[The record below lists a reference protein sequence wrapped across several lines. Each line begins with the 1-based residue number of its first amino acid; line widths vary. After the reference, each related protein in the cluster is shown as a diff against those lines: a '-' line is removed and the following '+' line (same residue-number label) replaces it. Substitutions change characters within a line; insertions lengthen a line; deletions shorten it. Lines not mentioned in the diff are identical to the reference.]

1 MIKGE
6 NNITT
11 NQLFFLI
18 IQTQIGV
25 SILSLPYTVFL
36 AAKGDGWISMLLA
49 GCLIQILILI
59 IWLLNRRFHN
69 STLFTFAGKITGK
82 WVGALISLG
91 YFGYF
96 VLTGSLILILLSRT
110 LNVWVLPRT
119 PQWIII
125 LLMLAAGIYIA
136 KENLRV
142 FARFY
147 TFVSVLFVFL
157 ILFLTFTLKDS
168 QYLYLFPVGQSGISG
183 ILLGVKSVVPSM
195 MGFEILLIVYPYVEG
210 SATQKLKAA
219 TYANL
224 FVTLFYTFIILT
236 CFMYF
241 SPAEITLIPEPLL
254 YMFKA
259 FTFTIIERI
268 DLLFLSMWV
277 VAVTTSFMT
286 YLYLASNGVAFF
298 LHQRNHARAVPVAAA
313 LIFIVSIIPGE
324 NEIAIHAFSNFLGSL
339 SIIFGAVLPLLLL
352 LGAYLFRIR
361 ERRVQE

>member
-6 NNITT
+6 NHVTT

-49 GCLIQILILI
+49 GGITQILILM
-59 IWLLNRRFHN
+59 IWVLNRRFYH
-69 STLFTFAGKITGK
+69 STLFTIAKRITGK
-82 WVGALISLG
+82 WAGTLISLG

-96 VLTGSLILILLSRT
+96 VLTGSLILILFSRT
-110 LNVWVLPRT
+110 LNVWVLPKT

-125 LLMLAAGIYIA
+125 LLMVAAGVYIA

-142 FARFY
+142 LARFY

-157 ILFLTFTLKDS
+157 LFFMVFTLKDS
-168 QYLYLFPVGQSGISG
+168 NYLYLLPIGQSGVSG
-183 ILLGVKSVVPSM
+183 ISQGVKAAFSSM
-195 MGFEILLIVYPYVEG
+195 AGFEILLVIYPYVQG

-241 SPAEITLIPEPLL
+241 SPAEIALVPEPLL

-259 FTFTIIERI
+259 FSFKIIERI
-268 DLLFLSMWV
+268 DLIFLSIWV

-286 YLYLASNGVAFF
+286 YLYLASNGLAHC
-298 LHQRNHARAVPVAAA
+298 LGQRNHARLVPFTAAI
-313 LIFIVSIIPGE
+313 IFIISIIPGE
-324 NEIAIHAFSNFLGSL
+324 NELAIRSFSQFIGSIGL
-339 SIIFGAVLPLLLL
+339 VFIIVLPALLL
-352 LGAYLFRIR
+352 LGAYLFRMR
-361 ERRVQE
+361 ERRI